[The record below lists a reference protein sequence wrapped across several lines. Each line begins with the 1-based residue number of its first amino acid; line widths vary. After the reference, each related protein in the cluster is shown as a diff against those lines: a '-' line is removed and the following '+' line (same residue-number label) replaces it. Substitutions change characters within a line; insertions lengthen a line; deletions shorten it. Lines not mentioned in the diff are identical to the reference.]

1 MNIDYASFVL
11 AHAAHA
17 RLHANPAPPQPWSF
31 LLFWQWKWHLCGS
44 YDIVITV
51 LPQWPFHFAIEF
63 RAYDDVQRFS
73 VTKYSDTLVATSG
86 HQVKSALP
94 MAR

>member
-11 AHAAHA
+11 AHAAHT

-73 VTKYSDTLVATSG
+73 VQSILIPWLLRAATKLKVHYLW
-86 HQVKSALP
+86 QV
-94 MAR
+94 